1 MKSSC
6 IQQPK
11 NNHYIQVSAWQV
23 QFCRGNHCAAF
34 ILSHFIAWHD
44 WKLNHDE
51 YYQRVNN
58 IAEFHGDG
66 RPHDQNAY
74 LFFSMEEISEG
85 ILGAY
90 GKNTIISALQLLEDL
105 GAISVHKNPNPRYH
119 FDKTK
124 YFIFY
129 PEVCND
135 WIEESYL
142 NKAEVV
148 EDDEEIAELTVQS
161 VNNLDRLK
169 VNDRSSKTK
178 PPSSEIKLPSFKKG
192 RAITETTNNTT
203 QQDQSIKTH
212 EPILTKTN
220 LEKGRAESK
229 PIIDALIAEGFPSKR
244 FSFPD
249 SMESIQRLLEAG
261 ATEEVFL
268 EAYHKAEL
276 ATGTAGFGV
285 NYLAKVV
292 EGLLAKQA
300 ISQMAT
306 AVTST
311 KKERVFENEIP
322 DNVDWIDGGS

>member
-66 RPHDQNAY
+66 RPHNQNAY
-74 LFFSMEEISEG
+74 LFFSMDEISEG

-105 GAISVHKNPNPRYH
+105 GVISVHKNPNPRYH

-148 EDDEEIAELTVQS
+148 EDEEAIAELAVQP

-203 QQDQSIKTH
+203 KQDQSIKAG
-212 EPILTKTN
+212 EPILTINKTEN
-220 LEKGRAESK
+220 GRAEIHA
-229 PIIDALIAEGFPSKR
+229 IIEVLTAEGFPAKR
-244 FSFPD
+244 FNFPD
-249 SMESIQRLLEAG
+249 SEESIQRLLKAG

-268 EAYHKAEL
+268 EAYHKAVL

-285 NYLAKVV
+285 NYLAKVA
-292 EGLLAKQA
+292 EGLLVKHA
-300 ISQMAT
+300 ISQAAT
-306 AVTST
+306 PATST
-311 KKERVFENEIP
+311 KKERVFKNEIP
-322 DNVDWIDGGS
+322 DGVDWIDGGN